1 MAVEILC
8 WVNFFRVTATKAYA
22 GMEVHRKTFFSTSL
36 VWSGS
41 LLVHHTPGV
50 TALGTHWIA
59 GLLDPKAVLNKLME
73 RKMACFF
80 QESNQYS
87 SVAKPLA

>member
-22 GMEVHRKTFFSTSL
+22 GMEVHRQTFFSTSL

-50 TALGTHWIA
+50 TALGTH
-59 GLLDPKAVLNKLME
+59 
-73 RKMACFF
+73 
-80 QESNQYS
+80 
-87 SVAKPLA
+87 